1 MTTPCNCCKSILV
14 GYRISHAP
22 SVCPL
27 KAAEYCSTCFVYGHR
42 TTNCKRTEPVE
53 HRTGPVALPQSAST
67 APPGLPGIQV
77 VKNEH
82 VLAAY
87 LRRHKIHPKGSLEDM
102 MIQVYELAHRLKI
115 PSDRVKF
122 LTPPTAFKTLDE

>member
-1 MTTPCNCCKSILV
+1 
-14 GYRISHAP
+14 
-22 SVCPL
+22 
-27 KAAEYCSTCFVYGHR
+27 VYGHR
-42 TTNCKRTEPVE
+42 TTNCPRTEPAE
-53 HRTGPVALPQSAST
+53 HRTDPIVLPQSAST
-67 APPGLPGIQV
+67 ASPGLAGIQV

-87 LRRHKIHPKGSLEDM
+87 LRRHKIHPKGTLEDM

-122 LTPPTAFKTLDE
+122 LTPPTAFKTLNE

>member
-1 MTTPCNCCKSILV
+1 MSAPCTYCKSVLV

-22 SVCPL
+22 SACPL
-27 KAAEYCSTCFVYGHR
+27 KAAEYCSTCFVYGHL
-42 TTNCKRTEPVE
+42 TKHCPRTEPAE
-53 HRTGPVALPQSAST
+53 HRTDQITLTQIAPTTPGPA
-67 APPGLPGIQV
+67 GIQV

-122 LTPPTAFKTLDE
+122 IVPQASFKTLDA

>member
-1 MTTPCNCCKSILV
+1 MTSPCTYCKSVLV

-22 SVCPL
+22 SACPL
-27 KAAEYCSTCFVYGHR
+27 KAAEYCSTCFVYGHL
-42 TTNCKRTEPVE
+42 TTHCPRSEPPE
-53 HRTGPVALPQSAST
+53 HRTDSINLIQSTPTVPGPAS
-67 APPGLPGIQV
+67 IQV

-102 MIQVYELAHRLKI
+102 TIQIYELAHRLKI

-122 LTPPTAFKTLDE
+122 ITPPVAFKTLLM

>member
-1 MTTPCNCCKSILV
+1 M
-14 GYRISHAP
+14 
-22 SVCPL
+22 
-27 KAAEYCSTCFVYGHR
+27 
-42 TTNCKRTEPVE
+42 
-53 HRTGPVALPQSAST
+53 
-67 APPGLPGIQV
+67 

-122 LTPPTAFKTLDE
+122 IVPQASFKTLDA